1 MGITEIQEEFKKAV
15 KEYEAKEKQIKHFC
29 WQNGLTHEVSCGW
42 REIDFVMEYHEE
54 AIDTK
59 TLENPTCIC
68 TERHIVV
75 WLPKLNECPTYEER
89 MHYVD
94 TVSRLTD
101 IASPDYIIG
110 AKDGIVKAVMYC
122 VWG

>member
-1 MGITEIQEEFKKAV
+1 MSNITEYNSIE
-15 KEYEAKEKQIKHFC
+15 KEIKHFC
-29 WQNGLTHEVSCGW
+29 WQNGLTHEVSCGR

-59 TLENPTCIC
+59 TLENPTCIS

-75 WLPKLNECPTYEER
+75 WLPKVGDCPEYEER
-89 MHYVD
+89 CKYID
-94 TVSRLTD
+94 IVSRLTD
-101 IASPDYIIG
+101 IATPDYIIG

>member
-1 MGITEIQEEFKKAV
+1 MEDIIRKYNATEKQV
-15 KEYEAKEKQIKHFC
+15 KEFC
-29 WQNGLTHEVSCGW
+29 VKNGLTHEISCGW
-42 REIDFVMEYHEE
+42 REIDFCMEYHEE

-59 TLENPTCIC
+59 TLENPNCIC

-75 WLPKLNECPTYEER
+75 WLPKVGKCPEYEER
-89 MHYVD
+89 MHYASV
-94 TVSRLTD
+94 VSSLTD

-110 AKDGIVKAVMYC
+110 AEDGIVKAVMYC